1 MQVLLLA
8 DNEFVDL
15 RKNEEVRRGKIILSL
30 NLDEKKK
37 VKSLT
42 IA

>member
-42 IA
+42 TA